1 MEQKLDSE
9 KMLKY
14 LKEQLSRTNY
24 WLSFAEAKNAAIIT
38 LNIAIMANIDKLYQC
53 NYCLERIHLIIL
65 AVSTGFSIYSFIP
78 NLFKAEFKRKDTS
91 QKGGHVK
98 LNLMF
103 YGDIA
108 KLKDVNDYFE
118 LTKKLYYKDAEKC
131 REQVDLA
138 EEVLQNSKITV
149 KKYKIS
155 KLAIIIDLMGL
166 VICLLNL
173 ISTFI

>member
-1 MEQKLDSE
+1 
-9 KMLKY
+9 
-14 LKEQLSRTNY
+14 
-24 WLSFAEAKNAAIIT
+24 
-38 LNIAIMANIDKLYQC
+38 
-53 NYCLERIHLIIL
+53 
-65 AVSTGFSIYSFIP
+65 
-78 NLFKAEFKRKDTS
+78 
-91 QKGGHVK
+91 
-98 LNLMF
+98 MF